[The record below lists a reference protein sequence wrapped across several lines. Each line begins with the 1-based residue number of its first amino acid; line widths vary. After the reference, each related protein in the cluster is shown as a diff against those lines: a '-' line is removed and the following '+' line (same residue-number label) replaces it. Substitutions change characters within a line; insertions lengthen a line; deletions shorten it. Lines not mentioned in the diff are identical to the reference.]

1 MCEQSKRCLSP
12 SLRRSAAGSIVTGTM
27 MYSINSDRGVFE
39 YNGVLVK
46 WFIACRLVDI
56 SSFCSYESA
65 SYDAKVLNDLMLS
78 QFDIVESDSLIEH

>member
-12 SLRRSAAGSIVTGTM
+12 SLRRSAGGGIVTGTM
-27 MYSINSDRGVFE
+27 TYTINSDRVVFE
-39 YNGVLVK
+39 PNAVLVK

-65 SYDAKVLNDLMLS
+65 SYDAKVLSDLMLIH
-78 QFDIVESDSLIEH
+78 FDILESDSLIEH